1 MELNILRADPAGN
14 ITVFVLDPVEKAQ
27 RAAIAEKIMAIPAL
41 KAEQVGY
48 ACAAEDD
55 VDGHMEM
62 MGGEFCGNATR
73 AYGMYIAQQ
82 KGGLSSVRLRVS
94 GCDHAVT
101 AQVDLKSGTAR
112 AEMPCPR
119 SVKRVT
125 VNGHEGTLVDL
136 TGIAHFVVE
145 GVEPSEDF
153 FRAAESIFS
162 GIAGLDACGV
172 IFLNAE
178 NRSMTPLVKVIE
190 TGSLV
195 SGGQLRQRQRRLRRR
210 AERTLW
216 KTAVF
221 RANTGSPRAQSA
233 QASSAKAETSSPR
246 ASAARSR
253 WMSPCASRCDAAE

>member
-27 RAAIAEKIMAIPAL
+27 RAAIAEKIMAIPEL

-94 GCDHAVT
+94 GCDHVVT

-145 GVEPSEDF
+145 GVEPSEGF

-178 NRSMTPLVKVIE
+178 KRSMTPLVKVIE
-190 TGSLV
+190 TDSLV
-195 SGGQLRQRQRRLRRR
+195 WEGSCGSGQRRLRRR
-210 AERTLW
+210 AERTHG
-216 KTAVF
+216 KRRFFV
-221 RANTGSPRAQSA
+221 RIP
-233 QASSAKAETSSPR
+233 
-246 ASAARSR
+246 AARGR
-253 WMSPCASRCDAAE
+253 GPRKRRAPRRKRHRREHRRRGHTG

>member
-82 KGGLSSVRLRVS
+82 KGGLSAVKLRVS

-136 TGIAHFVVE
+136 TGIAHFVVD
-145 GVEPSEDF
+145 GVEPSEGF

-172 IFLNAE
+172 IFLDAE
-178 NRSMTPLVKVIE
+178 KRSMIPLVKVIE
-190 TGSLV
+190 TDSLV
-195 SGGQLRQRQRRLRRR
+195 WEGSWRQRQRRLRRR
-210 AERTLW
+210 AERTHG
-216 KTAVF
+216 KRRFFVRIPAA
-221 RANTGSPRAQSA
+221 RGRSPRKRRA
-233 QASSAKAETSSPR
+233 PR
-246 ASAARSR
+246 RKRHRREHRRRGHAG
-253 WMSPCASRCDAAE
+253 

>member
-1 MELNILRADPAGN
+1 MNISYTKIDPSGN
-14 ITVFVLDPVEKAQ
+14 ITLIVDSFVPREDQSRFATLLMERDPE
-27 RAAIAEKIMAIPAL
+27 
-41 KAEQVGY
+41 AEQVGFLEVPEDPC
-48 ACAAEDD
+48 CA
-55 VDGHMEM
+55 VRLQM

-145 GVEPSEDF
+145 GVEPSEGF

-172 IFLNAE
+172 IFLDAE
-178 NRSMTPLVKVIE
+178 KRSMIPLVKVIE

-195 SGGQLRQRQRRLRRR
+195 WEGSCGSGSV
-210 AERTLW
+210 AC
-216 KTAVF
+216 AV
-221 RANTGSPRAQSA
+221 AQSEQMENGGFSCDYIQPA
-233 QASSAKAETSSPR
+233 GVVR
-246 ASAARSR
+246 ASVERQGGKVVAAHIGGKVTLDEPVRITL
-253 WMSPCASRCDAAE
+253 

>member
-82 KGGLSSVRLRVS
+82 KGGLSAVKLRVS

-101 AQVDLKSGTAR
+101 AQVDLRSGTAR

-145 GVEPSEDF
+145 GVEPSEGF

-172 IFLNAE
+172 IFLDAE
-178 NRSMTPLVKVIE
+178 KRSMIPLVKVIE

-195 SGGQLRQRQRRLRRR
+195 WQLRQRQRRLRRR
-210 AERTLW
+210 AERTHG
-216 KTAVF
+216 KRRFFVRIPAA
-221 RANTGSPRAQSA
+221 RGHSPRKRRA
-233 QASSAKAETSSPR
+233 PR
-246 ASAARSR
+246 RKRHRREHRRRGHAG
-253 WMSPCASRCDAAE
+253 

>member
-41 KAEQVGY
+41 KGEQVGY

-94 GCDHAVT
+94 GCNHVVT

-145 GVEPSEDF
+145 GVEPSEGF
-153 FRAAESIFS
+153 FRAAEPIFS

-172 IFLNAE
+172 IFLDAE
-178 NRSMTPLVKVIE
+178 K
-190 TGSLV
+190 
-195 SGGQLRQRQRRLRRR
+195 RRM
-210 AERTLW
+210 
-216 KTAVF
+216 TAV
-221 RANTGSPRAQSA
+221 AQSEA
-233 QASSAKAETSSPR
+233 MENGGFSCEYRQPAGTVR
-246 ASAARSR
+246 ASVERQGGNVIAASIGGEVTLDEPMRITL
-253 WMSPCASRCDAAE
+253 

>member
-48 ACAAEDD
+48 ACPSEDD

-62 MGGEFCGNATR
+62 MAANSAATR
-73 AYGMYIAQQ
+73 RAPTACILPSKM
-82 KGGLSSVRLRVS
+82 GGLSSVRLRVS

-145 GVEPSEDF
+145 GVEPSEGF

-162 GIAGLDACGV
+162 GIAGA
-172 IFLNAE
+172 
-178 NRSMTPLVKVIE
+178 
-190 TGSLV
+190 
-195 SGGQLRQRQRRLRRR
+195 
-210 AERTLW
+210 
-216 KTAVF
+216 
-221 RANTGSPRAQSA
+221 
-233 QASSAKAETSSPR
+233 
-246 ASAARSR
+246 
-253 WMSPCASRCDAAE
+253 

>member
-94 GCDHAVT
+94 GCDHVVT

-145 GVEPSEDF
+145 GVEPSEGF

-172 IFLNAE
+172 IFLDAE
-178 NRSMTPLVKVIE
+178 KRSMIPLVKVIE
-190 TGSLV
+190 TGSV
-195 SGGQLRQRQRRLRRR
+195 
-210 AERTLW
+210 AC
-216 KTAVF
+216 AV
-221 RANTGSPRAQSA
+221 AQSERMENGGFSCEYRQPA
-233 QASSAKAETSSPR
+233 GAVR
-246 ASAARSR
+246 ASVERQGGNVIAASIGGEVTLDEPMRITL
-253 WMSPCASRCDAAE
+253 